1 MKKFKVKINNNE
13 YLVEVEQLDEPKKR
27 QIQKPSFKLE
37 NLLQKAEAS
46 KNDGVK
52 RDDPNKVFSSLPGN
66 IVKILKKEG
75 EKVTINAPILVMEA
89 MKMEN
94 EIVAPFDGKLKKIYV
109 AIGQKV
115 DKDELLFE
123 ME

>member
-46 KNDGVK
+46 KSDGVK
-52 RDDPNKVFSSLPGN
+52 RDDPNKIFSSLPGN

-75 EKVTINAPILVMEA
+75 EKVSINAPILVMEA

-94 EIVAPFDGKLKKIYV
+94 EIVVPFDGKLKKIYV
-109 AIGQKV
+109 SVGQKV

-123 ME
+123 LE